1 MATTYT
7 YDATTGTYILSDTG
21 TYVLDD
27 AGAYVQSLSVS
38 TDLADYA
45 PGSTATF
52 TANVDVGDTV
62 TFNVTDVAGTA
73 VSGTNQPW
81 TITDGGVGDLDGVAN
96 GVIQTNWAVGQ
107 DAAGQAFVLTAT
119 DQTAGLTATASF
131 TDSVHFSPVD
141 AVAPDGAN
149 GMVITT
155 AGALSTGS
163 GIFPAFV
170 QLQGQNNDLD
180 DNPNTETGYN
190 PATPPVDD
198 SGGSGTFNHPIQVS
212 QIPTETD
219 PITGVTYFVF
229 RLDLNEPNNGTT
241 AGLATLNSLKLYFD
255 GTGTAGP
262 TASGTPDGATPLYD
276 MDAGVN
282 GDISIVLA
290 DWSSGSGHGDYV
302 FKIPVDMTVLTPDS
316 FIYLFSSFSNAQGGF
331 EEWALGTAPP
341 SPPPPPPPTPHATLF
356 IDKEVVC
363 ADDQDIISNGIIRT
377 GSHIQFTYSVTATDD
392 SVSNVVIVDDNG
404 TLAPNTSDDLSTTNG
419 KIVAVLGADNV
430 HNIGDTADFGVLDVG
445 ETWLYESV
453 TQSATTG
460 TYTNNV
466 KVDGTSVQDQ
476 TAAGEGLATSGYFGV
491 DPEILVDKKTNGID
505 HGLNLLQ
512 GQAIT
517 WTYSVT
523 LGAGNVDLTNIALT
537 DDNGTPGSTATA
549 TADDFHPTAVMGD
562 GTTTADSSHNI
573 GDTNN
578 DGILETGE
586 TWHYVASGIAG
597 NTAYSNTVTV
607 TAVTS
612 IDGQPVTQ
620 DACENPLTAT
630 ATDTSDYT
638 GHGQTLAG
646 LTKGYWANHSWTG
659 IDPSTTKLIL
669 GDVNTDGVANDGAGT
684 NSLETSHFDDLCLTV
699 AVAQALA
706 NSSSTTDARIILAS
720 QLVAAQM
727 NDYNDAKFDGTH
739 GGLASGFEASPKG
752 LIEEGVQW
760 LTGNNFG
767 TAPAGTDFLAN
778 VDTNHDGVLGVG
790 EFSIAKN
797 GSISFS
803 APALSSSSTAWH
815 TMQTVYTE
823 SSDLLQSPSGY
834 HPNTGNAT
842 VDALQLVVKAD
853 GEGLKNAL
861 AAYNHGLDG
870 TTAGFVVSTD
880 GTLIGWQDSLGG
892 TVYDVHANTVNA
904 FWGILE
910 DQNQLSLLGVAGA
923 HSIVGVGV

>member
-21 TYVLDD
+21 TFVLDD

-62 TFNVTDVAGTA
+62 TFNVTDVAGTV
-73 VSGTNQPW
+73 VSGTSQPW
-81 TITDGGVGDLDGVAN
+81 TITDGGVGDLDGIAN
-96 GVIQTNWAVGQ
+96 GVIQTSWAVGQ

-119 DQTAGLTATASF
+119 DTTTGAIATTAF

-141 AVAPDGAN
+141 AVAPDGTN

-163 GIFPAFV
+163 GIFPSFV

-190 PATPPVDD
+190 PANPPVDD
-198 SGGSGTFNHPIQVS
+198 SGSSGTFNHPIQVS

-255 GTGTAGP
+255 GTGTAGA

-276 MDAGVN
+276 MDTGVN

-302 FKIPVDMTVLTPDS
+302 FKIPVDMTLLTPDS

-363 ADDQDIISNGIIRT
+363 ADDQDVISNGIIRT
-377 GSHIQFTYSVTATDD
+377 DSHIQFTYSVTATSDA
-392 SVSNVVIVDDNG
+392 VSGVVIVDDNG
-404 TLAPNTSDDLSTTNG
+404 TIDDHNALNGDETLDDLSTTNG

-453 TQSATTG
+453 IQSATTG

-476 TAAGEGLATSGYFGV
+476 TAAGEGIATSGYFGV

-505 HGLNLLQ
+505 HGLNLLK

-517 WTYSVT
+517 WTYDVT
-523 LGAGNVDLTNIALT
+523 LGAGNVDLTNIVLT
-537 DDNGTPGSTATA
+537 DDHGTPGTTAAA
-549 TADDFHPTAVMGD
+549 TADDFRSD
-562 GTTTADSSHNI
+562 
-573 GDTNN
+573 
-578 DGILETGE
+578 
-586 TWHYVASGIAG
+586 SGI
-597 NTAYSNTVTV
+597 
-607 TAVTS
+607 
-612 IDGQPVTQ
+612 
-620 DACENPLTAT
+620 
-630 ATDTSDYT
+630 
-638 GHGQTLAG
+638 
-646 LTKGYWANHSWTG
+646 
-659 IDPSTTKLIL
+659 
-669 GDVNTDGVANDGAGT
+669 
-684 NSLETSHFDDLCLTV
+684 
-699 AVAQALA
+699 
-706 NSSSTTDARIILAS
+706 
-720 QLVAAQM
+720 
-727 NDYNDAKFDGTH
+727 
-739 GGLASGFEASPKG
+739 SG
-752 LIEEGVQW
+752 
-760 LTGNNFG
+760 
-767 TAPAGTDFLAN
+767 
-778 VDTNHDGVLGVG
+778 
-790 EFSIAKN
+790 
-797 GSISFS
+797 
-803 APALSSSSTAWH
+803 
-815 TMQTVYTE
+815 
-823 SSDLLQSPSGY
+823 
-834 HPNTGNAT
+834 
-842 VDALQLVVKAD
+842 AD
-853 GEGLKNAL
+853 G
-861 AAYNHGLDG
+861 
-870 TTAGFVVSTD
+870 S
-880 GTLIGWQDSLGG
+880 S
-892 TVYDVHANTVNA
+892 
-904 FWGILE
+904 
-910 DQNQLSLLGVAGA
+910 
-923 HSIVGVGV
+923 